1 MSSDSKLRIVFM
13 GTPDFAVAS
22 LDAIRQAPFDI
33 VGVVTAPDKPS
44 GRGLHVH
51 SSPVKTYAQEHGMH
65 ILQPTKLKDENFLH
79 ELESL
84 HADLFVVVAFR
95 MLPEVVWSMPRLGS
109 INLHGSLL
117 PQFRGAAPIQ
127 RAIMAGVPETGVTTF
142 LLQHEIDTGHI
153 LMQERIPITE
163 NMTAGELHDTM
174 MPIGAKLLVKTIEA
188 MASGHVQPI
197 PQETVMPEECF
208 HAPKIFRDDM
218 RIPWEKSTAV
228 VHQHVRGLSP
238 YPAAWTTFRDLTLK
252 VYAGKPLPGILLHE
266 MFETD
271 GSTYL
276 RFACADGAY
285 EVTDVQL
292 EGKKRMDIQS
302 FLRGLR

>member
-1 MSSDSKLRIVFM
+1 MSSDLKLRIVFM

-65 ILQPTKLKDENFLH
+65 ILQPTKLKDENFLR

-302 FLRGLR
+302 LLRGLR

>member
-1 MSSDSKLRIVFM
+1 MSSDLKLRIVFM

-65 ILQPTKLKDENFLH
+65 ILQPTKLKDENFLR

-208 HAPKIFRDDM
+208 HAPKIFHDDM

-302 FLRGLR
+302 LLRGLR

>member
-1 MSSDSKLRIVFM
+1 
-13 GTPDFAVAS
+13 
-22 LDAIRQAPFDI
+22 
-33 VGVVTAPDKPS
+33 
-44 GRGLHVH
+44 
-51 SSPVKTYAQEHGMH
+51 MH
-65 ILQPTKLKDENFLH
+65 ILQPTKLKDENFLR

-228 VHQHVRGLSP
+228 VHQHVLGLSP

-252 VYAGKPLPGILLHE
+252 VYAGKPLSGIPLHE

-302 FLRGLR
+302 LLRGLR

>member
-1 MSSDSKLRIVFM
+1 
-13 GTPDFAVAS
+13 
-22 LDAIRQAPFDI
+22 
-33 VGVVTAPDKPS
+33 
-44 GRGLHVH
+44 
-51 SSPVKTYAQEHGMH
+51 
-65 ILQPTKLKDENFLH
+65 
-79 ELESL
+79 
-84 HADLFVVVAFR
+84 
-95 MLPEVVWSMPRLGS
+95 VVWSMPRLGS

-218 RIPWEKSTAV
+218 RIPWEKSTAI

-252 VYAGKPLPGILLHE
+252 VYAGKPLPGTLLHE

-302 FLRGLR
+302 LLRGLR